1 MAKLIRSLRFQFPFQ
16 FTALV
21 NVFSAIFHSLAVFSG
36 DGTSALWQQLL
47 SNSLGLFAASFLGQ
61 QLTIHSTRCS
71 NQTTSHTRAVANLSA
86 HPVGNLPSF
95 ATHSIPCSLLSDR
108 RVDACENNWETV
120 GKGNV
125 TSHLWNCLLTAYR
138 VYASRAFA
146 FSALHTRRSF
156 TAFVLFWAHLSLSYN
171 FVCLSAYH
179 FACLC
184 R

>member
-108 RVDACENNWETV
+108 RVDASADNYERF
-120 GKGNV
+120 GKGN
-125 TSHLWNCLLTAYR
+125 
-138 VYASRAFA
+138 
-146 FSALHTRRSF
+146 F
-156 TAFVLFWAHLSLSYN
+156 TLELSLNS
-171 FVCLSAYH
+171 L
-179 FACLC
+179 
-184 R
+184 